1 MEQTQTKKK
10 NVFLA
15 GLKGKG
21 LPLVLAV
28 VMCAVLFAVFFSG
41 GTGKTTTE
49 TQSLEGYTLAME
61 SKLEKLLGT
70 VDGAG
75 KVRVMITF
83 EESATKLY
91 AYETKTVTSGGVTTV
106 TKQLV
111 TASGKPVTEGERV
124 PRVLGV
130 VVCLEGANQLRVR
143 MDVVAAV
150 QTLLDVPAERI
161 EVLLAG

>member
-1 MEQTQTKKK
+1 M
-10 NVFLA
+10 
-15 GLKGKG
+15 
-21 LPLVLAV
+21 
-28 VMCAVLFAVFFSG
+28 
-41 GTGKTTTE
+41 
-49 TQSLEGYTLAME
+49 
-61 SKLEKLLGT
+61 EKLLGT